1 MGCNVR
7 VYIAGTFHDPRIEG
21 GAIVR
26 EVQSL
31 GHEVVSRWHNA
42 DVWQPESRQRTLAER
57 CAIAMANYRDIDGC
71 ETMLVVPM
79 DVHHLYDAHVEVG
92 YALGTKKRVVILG
105 AHDAMSSMTAH
116 ERVEYI
122 ATIAELGRVPEPEP
136 LRCDKHGCDA
146 PPTYECRCSRCD
158 REPPDERFHSCDAHQ
173 HDAAVGHNRVRGYH
187 ASWCRMAG
195 AAR

>member
-1 MGCNVR
+1 MR
-7 VYIAGTFHDPRIEG
+7 IYIAKAFYDQCIDGVNI
-21 GAIVR
+21 IR
-26 EVQSL
+26 EVQTL
-31 GHEVVSRWHNA
+31 GHDIVSRWHNA
-42 DVWQPESRQRTLAER
+42 GVRQSGSGLSTLAER
-57 CAIAMANYRDIDGC
+57 RAIAMANYRDIDRC

-92 YALGTKKRVVILG
+92 YAIGTKKRVVILG
-105 AHDAMSSMTAH
+105 AHDAMSTMTAH
-116 ERVEYI
+116 EKVEYI
-122 ATIAELGRVPEPEP
+122 TTIAELGRVPETDP
-136 LRCDKHGCDA
+136 LRCDKQGCTS

-195 AAR
+195 ATR